1 MKKHIDFLFAGVLAY
16 CSIGLITG
24 IINMI
29 SFFQII
35 TAKIRISGG
44 VFIDEETQELFIP
57 RAVALSIIGAVCVC
71 AVAFA
76 CIYSV
81 LKRNKQSQIVAMV
94 ISSLSSIG
102 SLISLFAI
110 NNISGLPRVNSYNS
124 PEEFKG
130 YYDFTIQQILFD
142 TTKSIFI
149 PIIAVSVML
158 IIRTVV
164 KKSDNENGSVDFPSE
179 TQS

>member
-1 MKKHIDFLFAGVLAY
+1 MKKYIDFLFAGVLAY

-35 TAKIRISGG
+35 TTKIRIPGG
-44 VFIDEETQELFIP
+44 VFIDEEVQELFIP
-57 RAVALSIIGAVCVC
+57 RTVAISIIGAVCVC

-94 ISSLSSIG
+94 ISSLSLIG

-110 NNISGLPRVNSYNS
+110 NNISGLPSFNSYYL
-124 PEEFKG
+124 EFKS
-130 YYDFTIQQILFD
+130 YYDFTIQQMLSD
-142 TTKSIFI
+142 TAKSIFI

-158 IIRTVV
+158 IIRTAV
-164 KKSDNENGSVDFPSE
+164 KKSDNENGSVDFSSE